1 MKSKKYIYL
10 LFLIIFFQNFLSAS
24 EFIIESS
31 ELSILEK
38 GNITKAKNGVKIISN
53 DGVEISANELL
64 YDKEKSI
71 LKVFGDVKIND
82 KINNFLSYGE
92 EFIYF
97 KNDEKIV
104 SVGKTESI
112 IEKYYI
118 IKGEDLVYDRK
129 ILEFY
134 SEKKT
139 KLQDN
144 KNNNTFFSEKF
155 KLDIKNNILRAKN
168 ISLFD
173 NLKNEYHL
181 EFALVDLK
189 QNNFLGS
196 NITIDF
202 EDSMFGNKKND
213 PRMNANSLISEKN
226 ETKVLKGNF
235 TTCNSEENDCP
246 PWSIHAEEVIHKKRD
261 KIIEYK
267 NAWLKI
273 YDKPVLYFPY
283 FFHPDPTVKRQS
295 GFLMPS
301 FKTSNN
307 SGASMQIPFYKVI
320 SDSKD
325 ITFFPRLFFDNE
337 ILIQTEYRQANKN
350 SDLTLDFSL
359 NEGNSSTNKHFF
371 ADLTSNSQNK
381 NLNFHF
387 EGVSNDN
394 YLKEH
399 NIKSSILNDNSTLY
413 SYIDYY
419 SYDEDSSFNINF
431 EMFEDLNKN
440 KSDRYEYVFPNFDY
454 EKNLNDNLVFGSN
467 GFNKNYNTNTI
478 ETVLVNDLNYTSF
491 PSTSVKWNGFRTN
504 YKLLLRNVNSNS
516 ENSEKFKTDENYEFL
531 STFIFQSSLPL
542 KKEKKNF
549 NNYLT
554 PKFDLRYSPN
564 ATKNNNNLD
573 EKLTYDTIFSMDRVD
588 DTAVEG
594 GESLTVGVEY
604 SSKNKNDEDYLKFS
618 LANIIRINEN
628 EDLPVINGLTGKR
641 SDFIGN
647 LEFAPSKF
655 FDVQYQFS
663 LDNNLNSS
671 NYDLIKTNLKVNNF
685 VTSFEF
691 LEEDNNLNN
700 ESYLKNTTKYNFNE
714 KNSLSFE
721 TTENLDQDITNYYNL
736 IYEYENDCLT
746 AAIEYNKNYYSDGSL
761 KPEENISFQIT
772 FVPFGSINS
781 PSVNK

>member
-1 MKSKKYIYL
+1 MKSKKKIYL